1 MGLTRRSA
9 AVADVGS
16 SESERRLLL
25 AVDRELGS
33 LVKVLTSTGATD
45 LDDALR
51 ADLVH
56 RLDLCAEAARA
67 VAGRA
72 DPTPA
77 RRLLALGAIG
87 AIGLDL
93 AGLQVDRHVGPL
105 PAGLAP
111 ESAGLV
117 EQAIV
122 SLVANVHAH
131 ARARHAVLALVTGH
145 AAVELVVAD
154 DGCGFDLDD
163 VEHPLEARTGS
174 LAAAR
179 LAVQTAGGSFAI
191 ETAPGRG
198 TRVTV
203 KVPRPSGDRDRPC
216 TW

>member
-9 AVADVGS
+9 AVADISS
-16 SESERRLLL
+16 SESERRLLV
-25 AVDRELGS
+25 AVDRELGE

-45 LDDALR
+45 LDDARR

-56 RLDLCAEAARA
+56 RIDRCAEATRA

-77 RRLLALGAIG
+77 RRLLALGALS

-111 ESAGLV
+111 ESAGLI

-122 SLVANVHAH
+122 CLVANVHAH
-131 ARARHAVLALVTGH
+131 ARARHAVLALVTGDE
-145 AAVELVVAD
+145 AVELVVAD

-163 VEHPLEARTGS
+163 VDHPLDERMGS

-179 LAVQTAGGSFAI
+179 HAVHTAGGSFAVA
-191 ETAPGRG
+191 TAPGRG

-203 KVPRPSGDRDRPC
+203 KAPRPVGDRDRPC
-216 TW
+216 AW